1 MDIFFRG
8 TATAILNRNGNVEI
22 RVTAFSDTFFTRT
35 TITLYFRSHAR
46 HNSKIPKEEKSK
58 QPTDSYTSSENTV
71 DTGSASMEFKHNK
84 LNKIKKIKEDPL
96 PLPGDTPVVEY
107 MVTSSA
113 RGKTPR
119 K

>member
-1 MDIFFRG
+1 M
-8 TATAILNRNGNVEI
+8 
-22 RVTAFSDTFFTRT
+22 
-35 TITLYFRSHAR
+35 LYFRSHAR

-58 QPTDSYTSSENTV
+58 QPTHSYTSSENTV
-71 DTGSASMEFKHNK
+71 DTGSTSMEFKHNK
-84 LNKIKKIKEDPL
+84 LNKIKKIKEEEDPL

-113 RGKTPR
+113 RSKTPR